1 MTEEKRTAARILGVI
16 FAFAVAKFLN
26 LPIRLGALLNIL
38 ILIFG
43 LYIVAKKRAKSFQK
57 FIKSCDLLGCMIL
70 FKSIED
76 SM

>member
-16 FAFAVAKFLN
+16 FAFSVAKFLN

-43 LYIVAKKRAKSFQK
+43 LYIVAKKRAK
-57 FIKSCDLLGCMIL
+57 
-70 FKSIED
+70 
-76 SM
+76 